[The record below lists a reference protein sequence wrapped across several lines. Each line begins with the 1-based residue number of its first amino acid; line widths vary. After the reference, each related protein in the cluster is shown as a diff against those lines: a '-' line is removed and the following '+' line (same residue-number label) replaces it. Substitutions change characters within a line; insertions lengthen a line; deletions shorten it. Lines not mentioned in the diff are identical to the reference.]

1 MGLEQAGLNRIP
13 QPLHRLYPTFEHEKA
28 SITLDSAFTSSE
40 PGEFPGYSTLRCNC
54 LLRLTPKTF
63 GLGALSTLVA

>member
-28 SITLDSAFTSSE
+28 IAILFD
-40 PGEFPGYSTLRCNC
+40 
-54 LLRLTPKTF
+54 
-63 GLGALSTLVA
+63 